1 VKGLA
6 WRDEAMSEEVVYVRP
21 MYNLQ
26 PVSGA
31 VQLDEEDESGR
42 FLYAAH
48 QGMLLRVRTV
58 DAEYQLFDADARVCR
73 RGHFDLWLS
82 GRRATSLQLLADK
95 LLVTFCVHHAAF
107 VVSIADAA
115 PRVVFAERQTDED
128 WADSWRST
136 SSALSPD
143 GEFVYR
149 VAAIDKRRCELLC
162 WNVEKK
168 ELVVRSPI
176 ESTLDGSWTIEVA
189 PLPAQAGW
197 IVYCHLYAGQDGSE
211 HQKLIHRDGELREV
225 ENDRNYSSP
234 VDILLDT
241 LEYSHFEPP
250 EGTGDEDDVRIDPE
264 LDLLFNFHAVSSNW
278 RRETALALC
287 DSGLAVVVD
296 MDDPAR
302 VKELVVFRD
311 ALLTDR
317 TQLFRGFHTRLWT
330 VSPFALWEA
339 APLFETFHEWVDWT
353 PAHHYLFSQSFRN
366 AVKTLLL
373 CTKRLMGGRVPR
385 DMRRLLVQYAARAWL
400 HGANMCDSRQT
411 TLTPKKRYR
420 AKKRR

>member
-1 VKGLA
+1 
-6 WRDEAMSEEVVYVRP
+6 MSDEVVYVRP

-26 PVSGA
+26 PVSGVVVA
-31 VQLDEEDESGR
+31 PQLDEEDESGR

-48 QGMLLRVRTV
+48 QGMLLRVRME
-58 DAEYQLFDADARVCR
+58 DAEYQLFDADARVFR
-73 RGHFDLWLS
+73 FGRFEPWEGPLR
-82 GRRATSLQLLADK
+82 GRRPSSMQLLADK
-95 LLVTFCVHHAAF
+95 LLVTYCVDHAAF
-107 VVSIADAA
+107 VVSIADDA
-115 PRVVFAERQTDED
+115 PRLVFAERPTDED
-128 WADSWRST
+128 WAVSWRST
-136 SSALSPD
+136 STALSPD

-149 VAAIDKRRCELLC
+149 VAAIDKLLCELLC
-162 WNVEKK
+162 WSLEKK
-168 ELVVRSPI
+168 ELVARCPM
-176 ESTLDGSWTIEVA
+176 ESTLSGHWIIEVA
-189 PLPAQAGW
+189 PRPAQAGW
-197 IVYCHLYAGQDGSE
+197 IVYCHLYAGQDGTE
-211 HQKLIHRDGELREV
+211 HLKLIHRDGELQSV
-225 ENDRNYSSP
+225 ENDGNYSSP
-234 VDILLDT
+234 VDILMDALDFA
-241 LEYSHFEPP
+241 HFEPP

-264 LDLLFNFHAVSSNW
+264 QDLLFSFDAVFSNW

-311 ALLTDR
+311 AIHTDR

-330 VSPFALWEA
+330 VSPLALWEA
-339 APLFETFHEWVDWT
+339 APLFETFHEWIDWT
-353 PAHHYLFSQSFRN
+353 PARHYLFSRSFRN

-385 DMRRLLVQYAARAWL
+385 DMRRLLVQYAARSWL
-400 HGANMCDSRQT
+400 NGANMCDSRQT